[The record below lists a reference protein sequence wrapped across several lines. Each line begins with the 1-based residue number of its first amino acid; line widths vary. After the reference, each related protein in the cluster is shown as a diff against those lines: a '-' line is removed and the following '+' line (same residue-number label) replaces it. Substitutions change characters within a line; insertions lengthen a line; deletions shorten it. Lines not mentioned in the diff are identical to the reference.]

1 MFRVKSPIKSESA
14 EKTQIAATIKF
25 DSFYLVLSLISNSDL
40 ICFIISCVLNFLF
53 LTNNHLHL
61 FQQPSRRL
69 FITPS
74 AQLSCL
80 LLFFCVYLYR
90 RRTLLKLIR
99 AALPRKGRQHVK
111 IRLALLKVSLFIHL
125 TPAEASGLRKDRLL
139 FAYELTSR
147 FSSHR
152 ARSVPNLKRQL
163 CCLSAKRIDFS
174 TKPFYSA
181 VKTIT
186 F

>member
-1 MFRVKSPIKSESA
+1 M
-14 EKTQIAATIKF
+14 
-25 DSFYLVLSLISNSDL
+25 L
-40 ICFIISCVLNFLF
+40 LF
-53 LTNNHLHL
+53 NVFPLANNHLH
-61 FQQPSRRL
+61 FFFYQPQQRL

-80 LLFFCVYLYR
+80 LLFFCVYLCR

-99 AALPRKGRQHVK
+99 AALPRKGQQHVK
-111 IRLALLKVSLFIHL
+111 IRLALLKVSHFIHL
-125 TPAEASGLRKDRLL
+125 TPAEASGLRKDQHL

-163 CCLSAKRIDFS
+163 CCLSAQRIDFS

-181 VKTIT
+181 AKTIT